1 MGRGDGE
8 RDEEMREGCSEEV
21 CRLGETW
28 ECSRSKMGGEIRDAE
43 G

>member
-1 MGRGDGE
+1 MGRGGGE
-8 RDEEMREGCSEEV
+8 RDEVMREGCSEEA